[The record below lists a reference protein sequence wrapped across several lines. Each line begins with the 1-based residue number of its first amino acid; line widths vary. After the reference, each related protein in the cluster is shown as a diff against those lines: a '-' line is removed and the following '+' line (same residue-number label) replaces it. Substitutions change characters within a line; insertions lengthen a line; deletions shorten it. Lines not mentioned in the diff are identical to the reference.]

1 MSDFDSP
8 ELAAELEGLRVL
20 QATAPPAP
28 PSPALLASVNRMRP
42 VRTRVP
48 FRTLLV
54 VAAAAVVFP
63 TAAVAIYPLRQ
74 DLHALPPLWFAAV
87 AVAWLAG
94 FVIPL
99 TAALLP
105 RPGQV
110 LPDGARA
117 GRAGILASLT
127 LVLVGLLFT
136 IDAPGVT
143 ILPATRWAGFA
154 SLWWHCV
161 SFSFKVTIPAVFVGA
176 IALRKLAT
184 GAAHLARL
192 GAAIGA
198 AGGALSGLTLHGLCP
213 YGGAV
218 HVGLAHGG
226 GVVIGAVIGALWL
239 PLVAG
244 IAGRT
249 GRQ

>member
-1 MSDFDSP
+1 MSERESSD
-8 ELAAELEGLRVL
+8 LAAELQGLRVL

-28 PSPALLASVNRMRP
+28 PSPALLASVQGMRP

-63 TAAVAIYPLRQ
+63 TVAVSIYPLRR
-74 DLHALPPLWFAAV
+74 DLGALPPLWFAAV

-94 FVIPL
+94 FLIPL
-99 TAALLP
+99 SAALLP

-110 LPDGARA
+110 LPNG
-117 GRAGILASLT
+117 GRARRAAVLASLT

-143 ILPATRWAGFA
+143 ILPATRWAGFGH
-154 SLWWHCV
+154 LWWHCI
-161 SFSFKVTIPAVFVGA
+161 SFSFKVTIPAVIVGA

-213 YGGAV
+213 YGGAA

-226 GVVIGAVIGALWL
+226 GVVIGALIGALWL

-244 IAGRT
+244 IAGRV
-249 GRQ
+249 GKS